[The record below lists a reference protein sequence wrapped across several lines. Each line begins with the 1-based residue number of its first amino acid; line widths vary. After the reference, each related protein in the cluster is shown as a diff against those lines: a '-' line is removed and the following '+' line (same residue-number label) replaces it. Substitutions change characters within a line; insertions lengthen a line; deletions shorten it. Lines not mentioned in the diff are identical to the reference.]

1 MAVASTPDGYGGVTP
16 YLIVNDADR
25 AIAWYGE
32 AFGARCLYRMAF
44 GGKVGHAEL
53 ALASGHVMLADEF
66 PDMGF
71 LSPTS
76 RGGGTVSML
85 FYVPDVD
92 AAMANALAA
101 GATTVQPLSDQPWGD
116 RSCQLL
122 DPFGH
127 RWTLATHIEDVSYEE
142 LDRRIA
148 SWQPPEP

>member
-1 MAVASTPDGYGGVTP
+1 MTIASTPDGYSGVTP

-25 AIAWYGE
+25 AIAWYEE

-53 ALASGHVMLADEF
+53 ALAGGHLMLADEF
-66 PDMGF
+66 PEMDF
-71 LSPTS
+71 LSPAS

-92 AAMANALAA
+92 AAAAKALAA
-101 GATTVQPLSDQPWGD
+101 GATSVQPLADRPWGD
-116 RSCQLL
+116 RSCQIL

-127 RWTLATHIEDVSYEE
+127 RWTLATHVEEVSYEE
-142 LDRRIA
+142 LDQRMA
-148 SWQPPEP
+148 SWQAPEA